1 MQEYNV
7 TCCVRSH
14 ETLRCS
20 VFLCNT
26 NEDIKK
32 HLRVE
37 GELLEI
43 SKIRVTDNFSIFHNL
58 NARNKR
64 GIGVTGRVR
73 DKDGDWR
80 FFTGDIVIIK
90 EENDT
95 LVDITQEEID
105 FVVSK
110 LIVGDVR

>member
-1 MQEYNV
+1 MQGYNV
-7 TCCVRSH
+7 TCCLRSH

-20 VFLCNT
+20 AFLCNT

-37 GELLEI
+37 GKPLEI

-58 NARNKR
+58 NAENKM
-64 GIGVTGRVR
+64 GIGVTGRVK

-80 FFTGDIVIIK
+80 FFTGDIVIFK
-90 EENDT
+90 ENNNA

-110 LIVGDVR
+110 LITGDAR